1 MSTAA
6 PAALAP
12 VEQGLRTE
20 YPFVL
25 PRGFVDEHGAVHRT
39 GAMRLATAKDE
50 LTAHAEPQVRQN
62 PAYLSVYLLMRT
74 LTALGSVPTIDRF
87 VVEHLFA
94 SDLAFL
100 QDLYRRINQQGH
112 TEAEVG
118 CPECG
123 HRFLVDV
130 AGDVPDPP

>member
-1 MSTAA
+1 MTATV
-6 PAALAP
+6 PIQAA
-12 VEQGLRTE
+12 QNTGLRTE

-25 PRGFVDEHGAVHRT
+25 PRGYVDEQGQVHREGT
-39 GAMRLATAKDE
+39 MRLATAKDE

-62 PAYLSVYLLMRT
+62 PAYLSIYLLMRT
-74 LTALGSVPTIDRF
+74 VSRLGTIPTIDRF

-100 QDLYRRINQQGH
+100 QDLYRRVNQQGH
-112 TEAEVG
+112 TEADVT

-123 HRFLVDV
+123 HGFLVDV
-130 AGDVPDPP
+130 AGDVS

>member
-1 MSTAA
+1 MTAM
-6 PAALAP
+6 LSS
-12 VEQGLRTE
+12 EQPGLRTE

-25 PRGFVDEHGAVHRT
+25 PRGYVDEHGQVHRQ

-62 PAYLSVYLLMRT
+62 PAYLSIYLLMRT
-74 LTALGSVPTIDRF
+74 VSSLGSIATVDRF

-112 TEAEVG
+112 TEADVA

-123 HRFLVDV
+123 HQFLVDV
-130 AGDVPDPP
+130 AGDLPGPV

>member
-1 MSTAA
+1 MTAPPCTA
-6 PAALAP
+6 PT
-12 VEQGLRTE
+12 ERGLRTE

-25 PRGFVDEHGAVHRT
+25 PRGFVDENGQVHSAGT
-39 GAMRLATAKDE
+39 MRLATAKDE
-50 LTAHAEPQVRQN
+50 LTVHAEPQVRQN

-74 LTALGSVPTIDRF
+74 ITALGSVPTVDRF

-112 TEAEVG
+112 TEAEVD

-130 AGDVPDPP
+130 AGDVPVTS

>member
-1 MSTAA
+1 MTAV
-6 PAALAP
+6 
-12 VEQGLRTE
+12 VESGLRTE

-25 PRGFVDEHGAVHRT
+25 PRGFVDEHGQVHTSGR
-39 GAMRLATAKDE
+39 MRLATAKDE

-62 PAYLSVYLLMRT
+62 PAYLSVYLLLRT
-74 LTALGSVPTIDRF
+74 ITALGSVPAVDRF

-112 TEAEVG
+112 TEAEVS

-123 HRFLVDV
+123 HGFLVDV
-130 AGDVPDPP
+130 AGAP

>member
-1 MSTAA
+1 MTATLHA
-6 PAALAP
+6 EPSP
-12 VEQGLRTE
+12 GLRTE

-25 PRGFVDEHGAVHRT
+25 PRGYVDEQGQVHRT

-50 LTAHAEPQVRQN
+50 LTAHAEPMVRQN
-62 PAYLSVYLLMRT
+62 PAYLSIYLLMRT
-74 LTALGSVPTIDRF
+74 VTTLGTIPTVDRF
-87 VVEHLFA
+87 VVEHMFA

-123 HRFLVDV
+123 HQFLVDV
-130 AGDVPDPP
+130 AGGVSAAP

>member
-1 MSTAA
+1 MTAA
-6 PAALAP
+6 AVSGLSEAP
-12 VEQGLRTE
+12 GLRTE

-25 PRGFVDEHGAVHRT
+25 PRGYVDEQGQVHRT

-62 PAYLSVYLLMRT
+62 TAYLSIYLLMRT
-74 LTALGSVPTIDRF
+74 ITSLGTLPLIDRF

-100 QDLYRRINQQGH
+100 QDLYRRVNQLGH
-112 TEAEVG
+112 TEADVA

-123 HRFLVDV
+123 HQFLVDV
-130 AGDVPDPP
+130 AGEVAGW